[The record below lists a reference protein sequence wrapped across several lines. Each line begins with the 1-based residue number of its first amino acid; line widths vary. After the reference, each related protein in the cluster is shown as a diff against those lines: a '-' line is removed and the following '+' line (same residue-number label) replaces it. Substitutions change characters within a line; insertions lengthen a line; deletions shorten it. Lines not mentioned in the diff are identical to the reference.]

1 MTAIYGGGARWQS
14 LRSMTHLKEDKR
26 MANKKMLRGAM
37 LVVALTG
44 MVMTTPTSVQA
55 DPEPQGTT
63 CHLPPDTPETAHE
76 STVGASAVPAH
87 LAHGD
92 RLFTCDEE
100 EE

>member
-1 MTAIYGGGARWQS
+1 MV
-14 LRSMTHLKEDKR
+14 E
-26 MANKKMLRGAM
+26 KKMIRGAM

-55 DPEPQGTT
+55 DPDGKVTI
-63 CHLPPDTPETAHE
+63 CHIPPGNPENAHE
-76 STVGASAVPAH
+76 ITVGASAVPAH

>member
-1 MTAIYGGGARWQS
+1 MV
-14 LRSMTHLKEDKR
+14 E
-26 MANKKMLRGAM
+26 KKMLRGAM

-55 DPEPQGTT
+55 DPDGKVTI
-63 CHLPPDTPETAHE
+63 CHVPPGNPENAHE
-76 STVGASAVPAH
+76 ITVGASAVPAH

>member
-1 MTAIYGGGARWQS
+1 MV
-14 LRSMTHLKEDKR
+14 E
-26 MANKKMLRGAM
+26 KKMLRGAM

-44 MVMTTPTSVQA
+44 LVMTTPTSVQA
-55 DPEPQGTT
+55 DPEPKVTI
-63 CHLPPDTPETAHE
+63 CHVPPGNPENAHE
-76 STVGASAVPAH
+76 ITVGASAVPAH